1 MLVTIGTWVFATG
14 LVVLSLESFEV
25 AIVLFGVAFF
35 LFAHGQDTPEGRRSR
50 LPKTSLLWGP
60 EIGKFSYWRLQ
71 KSRRFT
77 SLRLG

>member
-35 LFAHGQDTPEGRRSR
+35 LFAHG
-50 LPKTSLLWGP
+50 
-60 EIGKFSYWRLQ
+60 
-71 KSRRFT
+71 
-77 SLRLG
+77 